1 VLVTGTGPSTEA
13 SNSAAPSRRSPD
25 LGPSPLIR
33 RHATLH
39 AAPNAAVR
47 AGEIPINPAMQ
58 AEVPRSR
65 QAKIRPWPPEV
76 YGTFLDHLDQTKD
89 RMTALFQLAGHIGR
103 AGRAL
108 RTIRTAQSVEV
119 GR

>member
-1 VLVTGTGPSTEA
+1 
-13 SNSAAPSRRSPD
+13 
-25 LGPSPLIR
+25 LIR

-47 AGEIPINPAMQ
+47 AGEIPINSAMQ

-89 RMTALFQLAGHIGR
+89 RMTALFQLAGHIGHIGR